1 MVDRKFRRVRFAED
15 RVNRE
20 TVVVANALWL
30 GGGAEIEFSVRL
42 KLIHLLHCKGLG
54 NIKKYRKIELNSYC

>member
-20 TVVVANALWL
+20 TVVVTNALWL
-30 GGGAEIEFSVRL
+30 RGGAEIEFSVRL
-42 KLIHLLHCKGLG
+42 
-54 NIKKYRKIELNSYC
+54 